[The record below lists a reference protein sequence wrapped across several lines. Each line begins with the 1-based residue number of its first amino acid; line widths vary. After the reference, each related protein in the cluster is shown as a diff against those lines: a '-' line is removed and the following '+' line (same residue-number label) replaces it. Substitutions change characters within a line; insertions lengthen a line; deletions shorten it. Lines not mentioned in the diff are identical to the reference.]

1 MLAAILMAA
10 SASTITLEAPPGSYA
25 LLRIGGADVFARR
38 HGSPAI
44 ELHHSVRFLEMHSLE
59 GDAPL
64 GGGTLAELAV
74 LGRGVAGSD
83 GPSEL
88 RFVDG
93 SSSAVGL
100 SHDAN
105 TLVVNG
111 ALQLAAGLKLCELPD
126 GQPASFASA
135 ASSSSSST
143 PSAPKIKLCSAFS
156 FV

>member
-44 ELHHSVRFLEMHSLE
+44 ELHHSVRFLDMRFLE

-64 GGGTLAELAV
+64 GGTLAELV
-74 LGRGVAGSD
+74 LTGA
-83 GPSEL
+83 SEL

-93 SSSAVGL
+93 SSAAVGL

-111 ALQLAAGLKLCELPD
+111 ANCILLP
-126 GQPASFASA
+126 QF
-135 ASSSSSST
+135 
-143 PSAPKIKLCSAFS
+143 PS
-156 FV
+156 